1 VAPGVAERAEAGE
14 GEEVAREIVARLVAI
29 PEVRGVHV
37 LSIGSD
43 SAAAARLAAFAREA
57 AAG

>member
-1 VAPGVAERAEAGE
+1 VAERAEAGE
-14 GEEVAREIVARLVAI
+14 GEAVAREIVARLVAM

-43 SAAAARLAAFAREA
+43 SSAAARLAAFAREA
-57 AAG
+57 AAA